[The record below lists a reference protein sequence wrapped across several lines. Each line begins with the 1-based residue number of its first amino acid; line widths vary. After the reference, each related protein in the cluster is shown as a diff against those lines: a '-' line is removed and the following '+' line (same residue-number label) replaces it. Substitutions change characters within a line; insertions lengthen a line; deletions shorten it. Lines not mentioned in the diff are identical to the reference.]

1 MSLPFRALL
10 AWSALCCLLLV
21 DARRVTAQLSQP
33 PQPPP
38 IAREFRAVW
47 VAAVSNID
55 WPSRP
60 GLSSFEQRTE
70 LLALLDR
77 AMALRLNAVILHVRP
92 AADALYRSA
101 LEPWSEYL
109 TGQQGLAPEPAYD
122 PLAFAVEQAHARGLE
137 LHAWFNPFRAFHPSS
152 RTPDTAFTHVARA
165 GRVAVVRYGRH
176 RWLDPGDPRV
186 RRHSLRV
193 ISDVVRRYDVDGVHI
208 DDYFYPYRERD
219 TPTSGE
225 IPFPDDATY
234 AAYRQ
239 GGGTLERGDWRRNN
253 VDVFVRDM
261 YRAVKAIKP
270 HVKVGVSPFGIWRPG
285 YPDGSC
291 CFDAYEEIYADAR
304 KWLTNGWV
312 DYFTPQLYWAI
323 DSVRQSYPALL
334 DWWVEQNVRRRH
346 IWPGLFTSK
355 VGAQAARPTESWA
368 PTEIIDQILITRDQS
383 GATGHVHFSMRALQP
398 GVPIRD
404 TLVARLTAEVYTEPA
419 LVPATPWLD
428 AIPPARPTVRATR
441 DTATGGV
448 RLALTPGDQQAVRY
462 WTVQLLGADAW
473 TTRILPGSQR
483 THALTRNRKEPLP
496 DAVWVTAVDRLGN
509 QSRPVAVRL
518 GALGARPTRRA
529 VPSVAAPGFGGR

>member
-1 MSLPFRALL
+1 MILPLR
-10 AWSALCCLLLV
+10 SCLLSTVLSVLV
-21 DARRVTAQLSQP
+21 DAHPAAAQPSPL
-33 PQPPP
+33 PPP
-38 IAREFRAVW
+38 PEIAREFRAVW

-77 AMALRLNAVILHVRP
+77 AAALRLNAVILHVRP
-92 AADALYRSA
+92 AADALYRSSY
-101 LEPWSEYL
+101 EPWSEYL
-109 TGQQGLAPEPAYD
+109 TGQQGLSPEPAYD
-122 PLAFAVEQAHARGLE
+122 PLAFAVEAAHARGLE

-152 RTPDTAFTHVARA
+152 RTLDTAFTHVTRT
-165 GRVAVVRYGRH
+165 GRVSVVRYGRH
-176 RWLDPGDPRV
+176 RWMDPGDPRV
-186 RRHSLRV
+186 RRHSLQV
-193 ISDVVRRYDVDGVHI
+193 VADVVRRYDVDGVHI

-219 TPTSGE
+219 GATDAE

-234 AAYRQ
+234 AQYRRE
-239 GGGTLERGDWRRNN
+239 GGTLERDDWRRNN

-261 YRAVKAIKP
+261 YQTVRRIKP

-285 YPDGSC
+285 HPEGAC
-291 CFDAYEEIYADAR
+291 CFDAYEQIYADAR

-334 DWWVEQNVRRRH
+334 DWWVEQNVKRRH

-355 VGAQAARPTESWA
+355 VGAQAARPTESWS
-368 PTEIIDQILITRDQS
+368 PTEIVDQILITRDQS

-404 TLVARLTAEVYTEPA
+404 SLAMRLATEVYTEPA

-428 AIPPARPTVRATR
+428 ATPPTRPTVRATR

-448 RLALTPGDQQAVRY
+448 RLLLTPGDQQAVRY
-462 WTVQLLGADAW
+462 WTVQSLGPDAW
-473 TTRILPGSQR
+473 STRILPGSLR
-483 THALTRNRKEPLP
+483 SHALTRNRKEPLP
-496 DAVWVTAVDRLGN
+496 EAVWVTAVDRVGN
-509 QSRPVAVRL
+509 QSRPVSVRL
-518 GALGARPTRRA
+518 GALGAVPTRRA
-529 VPSVAAPGFGGR
+529 VPSVAAPGFGQR